1 MDMADPY
8 GLRRVIE
15 PQGSMPQPAWKID
28 NTMVCGEDEILIDVD
43 VLNIDAASFAQ
54 IKEEVGADEAKV
66 AEKMQEIVTARGK
79 HHNPVTGSGGML
91 IGRVAEIGSHS
102 SKQKDLHVGDRI
114 ATLVSLSLTPLLI
127 KRVKKVDLA
136 TAQVEIEG
144 QAILF
149 DSGLYVKMPED
160 LPDLV
165 TLAVCDV
172 CGAPAQTARLVKP
185 GQTVAVL
192 GAGGKAGTLVLAQ
205 ARRNLGNSGRLIA
218 LEYAESSAAEIRS
231 MGYADDVIVA
241 DARNPVKTLTLFEQQ
256 VGSPLA
262 DLTINCVSVAG
273 TELASIMI
281 TKDRGLVYFFSMA
294 TSFTTAAL
302 GAEGVGKDVD
312 MMIGN
317 GYAHGHAELALDLV
331 RSEQALLTLFQNK

>member
-1 MDMADPY
+1 MADPY

-15 PQGSMPQPAWKID
+15 PSGSMPQPAWKID
-28 NTMVCGEDEILIDVD
+28 NTMACGEDEILIDVD

-54 IKEEVGADEAKV
+54 IKTEVGAGEASVTK
-66 AEKMQEIVTARGK
+66 KMMEIVATRGK

-91 IGRVAEIGSHS
+91 IGRVAEIGSRS
-102 SKQKDLHVGDRI
+102 SKREELKVGDRI

-127 KRVKKVDLA
+127 ETVKRVDLA

-149 DSGLYVKMPED
+149 DSGLCVKMPDD

-205 ARRNLGNSGRLIA
+205 VRRNIGTNGRLIA
-218 LEYAESSAAEIRS
+218 IEYAESSAKEIRA
-231 MGYADDVIVA
+231 MGYADAVIVA
-241 DARNPVKTLTLFEQQ
+241 DARNPVTTLALYEQHA
-256 VGSPLA
+256 GSALA
-262 DLTINCVSVAG
+262 DVTINCVSVAG

-331 RSEQALLTLFQNK
+331 RGEPGLLALFQNH

>member
-1 MDMADPY
+1 MPDPF
-8 GLRRVIE
+8 GLRRVID
-15 PQGSMPQPAWKID
+15 PPGSMPQPAFKID

-54 IKEEVGADEAKV
+54 IKEEVGAKEGRVAK
-66 AEKMQEIVTARGK
+66 KMQEIVALRGK

-91 IGRVAEIGSHS
+91 IGRVAKIGPHS
-102 SKQKDLHVGDRI
+102 SKKGQIKVGDRI
-114 ATLVSLSLTPLLI
+114 ATLVSLSLTPLAI
-127 KRVKKVDLA
+127 HSVKRVDLA

-149 DSGLYVKMPED
+149 DSGLFVKMPDD

-172 CGAPAQTARLVKP
+172 CGAPAQTARLVRP

-205 ARRNLGNSGRLIA
+205 ARRNLGRSGRLIA
-218 LEYAESSAAEIRS
+218 LEYAESSADEIRA
-231 MGYADDVIVA
+231 MGYTDSVIVA
-241 DARNPVKTLTLFEQQ
+241 DARNPVKTLTLFEQHA
-256 VGSPLA
+256 GNELA
-262 DLTINCVSVAG
+262 DLTINCVSVPG

-317 GYAHGHAELALDLV
+317 GYARGHADLALDLV
-331 RSEQALLTLFQNK
+331 RSERALLELFQRR

>member
-1 MDMADPY
+1 MSDPY
-8 GLRRVIE
+8 GLQRVVE
-15 PQGSMPQPAWKID
+15 PLDSMPQPAWKID
-28 NTMVCGEDEILIDVD
+28 NTMSCGEDELLIDVD

-54 IKEEVGADEAKV
+54 IKEEVGANEDKV
-66 AEKMQEIVTARGK
+66 AQKMQEIVAQRGK

-91 IGRVAEIGSHS
+91 IGRIVQIGSKS
-102 SKQKDLHVGDRI
+102 SKNGELKVGDRI
-114 ATLVSLSLTPLLI
+114 ATLVSLSLTPLHIQQI
-127 KRVKKVDLA
+127 KRVDLA

-149 DSGLYVKMPED
+149 DSGLCVKMPDD
-160 LPDLV
+160 LPDRV

-185 GQTVAVL
+185 GQTVVIL

-205 ARRNLGNSGRLIA
+205 ARRNLGKSGRLIA
-218 LEYAESSAAEIRS
+218 WEYAEKSADDIRA
-231 MGYADDVIVA
+231 MGYADEVIVA
-241 DARNPVKTLTLFEQQ
+241 DARNPVKTLTLYEQHI
-256 VGSPLA
+256 GTELA
-262 DLTINCVSVAG
+262 DLTINCVSVPG

-317 GYAHGHAELALDLV
+317 GYAKGHAQLALDLV
-331 RSEQALLTLFQNK
+331 RSEPELLALFEKK